1 MRDDVPWIRFAVS
14 DTGIG
19 IPEDKLDH
27 IFEEFSQADDSTTK
41 EYGGT
46 GLGLALTTSFC
57 EMMGGSVSVESEVGV
72 GSTFIITL
80 PAVVEKK
87 HEGLE
92 AEAKIK
98 SEVPT
103 KMAREDEAPEET
115 PTEAI
120 DATLAGVLAKTDKPT
135 VLVIDDEK
143 TARDLLRRNLEGE
156 GCHVVTA
163 SSGSEGLKIAADLR
177 PKLITLDVMMP
188 GMDGWAVLRK
198 LKADPDLKDIP
209 VVMVS
214 MVGDKAMSYALG
226 AVDTMQK
233 PVDRSRLKALVA
245 RYSQSKDKSALIVED
260 DPAARASMKKSLES
274 MKWRVEE
281 AENGAIGLEKVAGE
295 HFGLI
300 LLDLMMPVIDGFEF
314 LQRLRQ
320 GDSPSAKSPV
330 VVVTAM
336 DLNAKDRVRLMEN
349 VEEVVSKTDQDIN
362 QVMNEVRKSLTA
374 AGLDQAED
382 SDVGVTQ
389 D

>member
-1 MRDDVPWIRFAVS
+1 
-14 DTGIG
+14 
-19 IPEDKLDH
+19 
-27 IFEEFSQADDSTTK
+27 
-41 EYGGT
+41 
-46 GLGLALTTSFC
+46 
-57 EMMGGSVSVESEVGV
+57 
-72 GSTFIITL
+72 
-80 PAVVEKK
+80 
-87 HEGLE
+87 
-92 AEAKIK
+92 
-98 SEVPT
+98 
-103 KMAREDEAPEET
+103 
-115 PTEAI
+115 
-120 DATLAGVLAKTDKPT
+120 
-135 VLVIDDEK
+135 
-143 TARDLLRRNLEGE
+143 
-156 GCHVVTA
+156 
-163 SSGSEGLKIAADLR
+163 
-177 PKLITLDVMMP
+177 
-188 GMDGWAVLRK
+188 
-198 LKADPDLKDIP
+198 
-209 VVMVS
+209 VMVS

-362 QVMNEVRKSLTA
+362 QVMNEVWKSLTA

-382 SDVGVTQ
+382 SDAGVAQ